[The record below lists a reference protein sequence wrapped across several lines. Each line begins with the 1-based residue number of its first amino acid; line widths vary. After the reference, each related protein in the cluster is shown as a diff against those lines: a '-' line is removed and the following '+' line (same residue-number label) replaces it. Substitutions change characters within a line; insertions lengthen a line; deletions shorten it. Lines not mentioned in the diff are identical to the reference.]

1 MHGGRVRGAAGADRL
16 VELPGSV
23 AERGA
28 LRGSEYRLS
37 PARSSYGDGPA
48 VEDTAPVV
56 TVASGR
62 RIWARREGGGTEN
75 GALVLAGSTGSVA
88 AAEEGPGS
96 RGDAPV
102 VMIRDSMGSGLHG
115 AGPGDGLPG
124 PAPSFMTSRGDIAAP
139 AVDSEAPDGDGVAL
153 VEEVERGLGV
163 GSGPAPEGPPRR
175 IGGGEE
181 GRGVDV
187 DVGVG
192 EGMPVTND
200 GSCGTIPLCDMN
212 GNARCVT
219 GRVMA

>member
-1 MHGGRVRGAAGADRL
+1 MRGAAGADRL

-37 PARSSYGDGPA
+37 PVRSSYGDGPA

-62 RIWARREGGGTEN
+62 RSWARCEGGGTEN
-75 GALVLAGSTGSVA
+75 GAPVLAGGTGTA
-88 AAEEGPGS
+88 LAMEEGPGS

-102 VMIRDSMGSGLHG
+102 VMIRDSVGSGLRG
-115 AGPGDGLPG
+115 EGPGDGFPE

-153 VEEVERGLGV
+153 VEEVERGLCG
-163 GSGPAPEGPPRR
+163 GSRPVEEGPPRR

-187 DVGVG
+187 GVA